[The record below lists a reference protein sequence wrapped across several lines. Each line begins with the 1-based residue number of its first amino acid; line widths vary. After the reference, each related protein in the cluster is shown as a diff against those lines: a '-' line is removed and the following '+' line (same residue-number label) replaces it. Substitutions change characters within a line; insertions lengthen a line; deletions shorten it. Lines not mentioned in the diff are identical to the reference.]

1 VRTEP
6 NFTVLIGINGG
17 LADFS
22 SIEVVQAMRVTTL
35 SLPTNEIVISLNID
49 KPWSLWAVSGNGF
62 VNVGSIVTSNGR
74 RALVGC

>member
-1 VRTEP
+1 
-6 NFTVLIGINGG
+6 LIGINGG

-49 KPWSLWAVSGNGF
+49 KPKSLWAVSGKGF
-62 VNVGSIVTSNGR
+62 VNVGSIVTSNKR
-74 RALVGC
+74 RAFVGC

>member
-1 VRTEP
+1 MRTEP

-22 SIEVVQAMRVTTL
+22 SIEVVQATTL

-62 VNVGSIVTSNGR
+62 VNVGSIVTSN
-74 RALVGC
+74 ALVGC